1 MISEH
6 KVTLVL
12 SIGLKP
18 YVCNKRGAA
27 VRRPPTARRESP
39 TARDTRHRENFRNN
53 CKNGVS
59 FKTLL
64 NKLIVFKMVCHLMSF
79 FKERVYVYICVYI

>member
-18 YVCNKRGAA
+18 EVCNKRGTA

-39 TARDTRHRENFRNN
+39 TARDTQHRENFRNN
-53 CKNGVS
+53 CKNALS
-59 FKTLL
+59 LKIL
-64 NKLIVFKMVCHLMSF
+64 
-79 FKERVYVYICVYI
+79 